1 MKKATV
7 LFLTSC
13 LLTLAACTSIDCP
26 LDHLVMTKYALKQ
39 PGLTTDTLKD
49 TLNITTRQMDGKDT
63 LLLNKGGFSLN
74 LSWILVLGACLY
86 VVSFLTSMVVMKG
99 MNLSVFYPL
108 SAGLIYIAVC
118 ILSFLLLKEKITTTQ
133 LIGMAVILAGI
144 VIMNLNKNS

>member
-1 MKKATV
+1 MMKR
-7 LFLTSC
+7 
-13 LLTLAACTSIDCP
+13 LLA
-26 LDHLVMTKYALKQ
+26 
-39 PGLTTDTLKD
+39 
-49 TLNITTRQMDGKDT
+49 
-63 LLLNKGGFSLN
+63 
-74 LSWILVLGACLY
+74 LVLGACLY

>member
-1 MKKATV
+1 MKGMGKGMIGLIIYVCLSATG
-7 LFLTSC
+7 
-13 LLTLAACTSIDCP
+13 LTLIK
-26 LDHLVMTKYALKQ
+26 L
-39 PGLTTDTLKD
+39 GL
-49 TLNITTRQMDGKDT
+49 GKDST

-118 ILSFLLLKEKITTTQ
+118 ILSFLLLKEKITVTQ

-144 VIMNLNKNS
+144 VIMNLNNNS